1 MARKR
6 ERAHSTA
13 DRMQMMMIK
22 ESNPTV
28 FFFTDSSSSE
38 NIKNKNLKMHN
49 HWQRNQ
55 TQYSFPQTLLPL
67 KISIIKNTSTILMLP
82 KLSMNPD
89 HRHQSP
95 ILIHIPH
102 FFSNGS
108 CKNNF
113 FHFFPCL
120 NIMRLKLYNFVLD
133 FWGQDSCLKLQAF
146 SDFGL
151 QDLKCWFLTPWLLF
165 QHTQIQHTLAQLC
178 EMEWG
183 CPSGWG
189 IENSR
194 INALLLEKK
203 NCTATTKRGT
213 QRKRCLLPTFC
224 IVIKSWCVTKTVVPN
239 VHCSG
244 EQKKYL

>member
-1 MARKR
+1 
-6 ERAHSTA
+6 
-13 DRMQMMMIK
+13 
-22 ESNPTV
+22 
-28 FFFTDSSSSE
+28 
-38 NIKNKNLKMHN
+38 MHN
-49 HWQRNQ
+49 YWQRNQ
-55 TQYSFPQTLLPL
+55 TQYSFPQTLVPL
-67 KISIIKNTSTILMLP
+67 KMSIIKNTSTVLMLP

-95 ILIHIPH
+95 ILIHIPP

-120 NIMRLKLYNFVLD
+120 NMMRLKLYNFVLD

-183 CPSGWG
+183 CPSGWD

-203 NCTATTKRGT
+203 HLYCQHKKRNTEEAESAAHILHRYQKLVCNKDCCAECALQWWTKKVPLANGAIISLEQLRSV
-213 QRKRCLLPTFC
+213 LVVSSEISTF
-224 IVIKSWCVTKTVVPN
+224 P
-239 VHCSG
+239 
-244 EQKKYL
+244 LRP